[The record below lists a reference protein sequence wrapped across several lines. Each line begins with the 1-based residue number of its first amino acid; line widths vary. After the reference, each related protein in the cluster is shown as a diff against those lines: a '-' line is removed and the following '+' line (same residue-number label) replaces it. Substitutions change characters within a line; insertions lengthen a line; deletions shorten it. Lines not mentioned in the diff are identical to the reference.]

1 MKWVFGTKEEED
13 ISRLF
18 ILNDLNCC
26 VAPASQQMVIDNSF
40 SINIDASLINN
51 TSIIVMICLTSI
63 HVLTNVPYGSCYVLR
78 RNKGDDSCDGIIH
91 VLLVFLLISMLPQFM
106 Y

>member
-51 TSIIVMICLTSI
+51 TSMIVI
-63 HVLTNVPYGSCYVLR
+63 
-78 RNKGDDSCDGIIH
+78 
-91 VLLVFLLISMLPQFM
+91 PQFM
-106 Y
+106 YYQHSLWQLLLSYAESMVTIHAMA

>member
-1 MKWVFGTKEEED
+1 MKWVFGTKEEDD

-26 VAPASQQMVIDNSF
+26 VASASQQMVIDNSF

-63 HVLTNVPYGSCYVLR
+63 HVLSTFLMA
-78 RNKGDDSCDGIIH
+78 IIMSYAE
-91 VLLVFLLISMLPQFM
+91 SMVTIHAM
-106 Y
+106 A